1 MSDFEETFLGFVKAS
16 NNCMRWSIKQI
27 KISYILP
34 LDSYKNV
41 ESWLQATFMLNFKDG
56 VRIFSNKRSN
66 LKFKLVFYSGKFEL
80 LVKAV
85 VILNKKEDIINSINL
100 YLNK

>member
-1 MSDFEETFLGFVKAS
+1 
-16 NNCMRWSIKQI
+16 
-27 KISYILP
+27 
-34 LDSYKNV
+34 
-41 ESWLQATFMLNFKDG
+41 MLNFKDG